1 MIDLLIKNDY
11 IMTIIRLNFTKTPS
25 PAGGS
30 SFYGFMQRLIND
42 LRQAGRI
49 RTSETYASALR
60 SLSQYRNGRDI
71 SVDEIDS
78 DIIRKYEA
86 YLKGKGLSRNSS
98 SFYMRILRAAYNKA
112 VEEGM
117 TTQKE
122 PFRKVYTGVDKTPK
136 RAIPLS
142 SIRRIMHLE
151 LTDPNLAFARDMFI
165 FSFYTRGMSF
175 IDMAYLKKSDLKNGI
190 LTYTR
195 KKTGQRMSIKWENC
209 MQAII
214 DRHKASPQSPYL
226 LPIISDGSRTP
237 REQYRNASLRTNR
250 DLKKIASA
258 ARISAPLTLYTAR
271 HSWAS
276 AAQEKNI
283 PLAVISECMGHDSET
298 TTRIYLS
305 SLCDTAIDKANKL
318 IINELQKCTNQK
330 E

>member
-1 MIDLLIKNDY
+1 
-11 IMTIIRLNFTKTPS
+11 MTIIRLNFTR
-25 PAGGS
+25 AYRQEGRI
-30 SFYGFMQRLIND
+30 SFYVFMQRLIND
-42 LRQAGRI
+42 LKQTGRI

-71 SVDEIDS
+71 SIDEIDS
-78 DIIRKYEA
+78 DIIQKYEA

-122 PFRKVYTGVDKTPK
+122 PFKKVYTGVDKTTK

-142 SIRRIMHLE
+142 SIRRIMHLDM
-151 LTDPNLAFARDMFI
+151 TDPNLAFARDMFI

-214 DRHKASPQSPYL
+214 DRHKASPLSQYL
-226 LPIISDGSRTP
+226 LPIITDNGRDSRK
-237 REQYRNASLRTNR
+237 QYRNALLRINR
-250 DLKKIASA
+250 ELKKIAA
-258 ARISAPLTLYTAR
+258 AAEISAPLTLYTAR

-276 AAQEKNI
+276 AAKEKNI

-298 TTRIYLS
+298 TTMIYLS
-305 SLCDTAIDKANKL
+305 SLCDTVIDKANRL
-318 IINELQKCTNQK
+318 IIKELQTKK
-330 E
+330 D